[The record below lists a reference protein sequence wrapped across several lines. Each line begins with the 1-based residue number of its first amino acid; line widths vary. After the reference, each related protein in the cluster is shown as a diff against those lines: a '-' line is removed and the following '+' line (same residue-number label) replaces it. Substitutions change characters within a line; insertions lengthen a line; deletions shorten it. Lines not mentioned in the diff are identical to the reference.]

1 MSVNAVESL
10 TPFEFWARNDKD
22 GKDEQDLMGDNA
34 PYAAAYRT
42 ITGGPHTPLAPFLP
56 AQQLRRAGHRFER
69 LTLPFSL
76 RRHKRRRGL
85 DRLDD
90 PIKHLPSGRSLFWP
104 RLTQS
109 PMRDNPATDSTNKIR
124 VVDVLSRTSNAL
136 STSTLAILSVA
147 F

>member
-90 PIKHLPSGRSLFWP
+90 PIKHLPSGRSLIWP
-104 RLTQS
+104 RPTQS
-109 PMRDNPATDSTNKIR
+109 PMRDNPATDSTNKFR
-124 VVDVLSRTSNAL
+124 AVCVLSRTSHVL
-136 STSTLAILSVA
+136 STSTLATLSVV

>member
-104 RLTQS
+104 RLAQS
-109 PMRDNPATDSTNKIR
+109 PMRDNPMPMLFVWMNSILRRLLRSVPSFHR
-124 VVDVLSRTSNAL
+124 VFLPVSREG
-136 STSTLAILSVA
+136 
-147 F
+147 